1 MLSLP
6 ACFLLNIELIRM
18 KVLPLLFLLLTLLG
32 ASPTIMA
39 KKSGILELDH
49 IIAVVNDDVIT
60 RVELDNR
67 LQLVKKQLGARTQLP
82 DDTILRKQVLE
93 RMIMEKLQLQIAK
106 RSGIRVDDET
116 INRVIENIARENKL
130 SMEQF
135 QKVLDRDGMA
145 FAGFRENVKNE
156 LLINE
161 LRKQQVKNKITVSEQ
176 EVNNYLANKANM
188 KNHDEE
194 YRLSHILIATPEA
207 ATPLQIQKA
216 RRRAEALRKRI
227 LDGEDFTRLAIG
239 NSDGPQA
246 LKGGDLGWR
255 KAGQMPTFFSHIIN
269 DMKIG
274 DVSSPLR
281 SASGFHIIKLTDKR
295 SPDQSHEV
303 QQTLAR
309 HILIRPNQLISND
322 DARKQLQ
329 ALRAR
334 IIAGEDFAQLA
345 RTHSADTASATEGG
359 SLGWTNPGTMVP
371 KFEEEMNKLK
381 PGEISQPFR
390 TQFGWHIIQVVSRR
404 THDDSK
410 QYLRNQARMLIGK
423 RKADEATQ
431 NWLRRIRSE
440 AYVDYRFNQ

>member
-6 ACFLLNIELIRM
+6 TCFLLNIELIRM

-32 ASPTIMA
+32 TSPAIMA
-39 KKSGILELDH
+39 KKSGIIELDN

-67 LQLVKKQLGARTQLP
+67 LQLVKKQLGARTKLP
-82 DDTILRKQVLE
+82 DDSILRKQVLE
-93 RMIMEKLQLQIAK
+93 RMIMEKIQLQIAK

-116 INRVIENIARENKL
+116 INRVIENIAKENKL

-135 QKVLDRDGMA
+135 QKVLNRDGMA
-145 FAGFRENVKNE
+145 FAGFRQNIKNE

-161 LRKQQVKNKITVSEQ
+161 LRKRQVKNKITVSEQ
-176 EVNNYLANKANM
+176 EVNNYLANMAQM
-188 KNHDEE
+188 KNHGEE

-255 KAGQMPTFFSHIIN
+255 TAGQMPTFFSHIIP
-269 DMKIG
+269 DMKVG
-274 DVSSPLR
+274 DVSQPLR
-281 SASGFHIIKLTDKR
+281 SASGFHIIKLVDKR
-295 SPDQSHEV
+295 SPEQSHEV

-309 HILIRPNQLISND
+309 HILIRPNQVVSND

-334 IIAGEDFAQLA
+334 ILAGEDFGQLA
-345 RTHSADTASATEGG
+345 RSHSADTASAAEGG

-371 KFEEEMNKLK
+371 KFEEEMDKLK

-390 TQFGWHIIQVVSRR
+390 TQFGWHIVQVVSRR
-404 THDDSK
+404 SHDDSK
-410 QYLRNQARMLIGK
+410 QYRRNQARMVIGK
-423 RKADEATQ
+423 RKAEEATQ

>member
-1 MLSLP
+1 
-6 ACFLLNIELIRM
+6 M
-18 KVLPLLFLLLTLLG
+18 KVLSLLFLFLTLLG
-32 ASPTIMA
+32 TSPTAMA
-39 KKSGILELDH
+39 KKSSIIELDN

-82 DDTILRKQVLE
+82 DDAILRKQVLE

-106 RSGIRVDDET
+106 RSGIRIDDET
-116 INRVIENIARENKL
+116 INRVIENIAKENKL

-135 QKVLDRDGMA
+135 QKVLTRDGMP
-145 FAGFRENVKNE
+145 FADFRENIKNE

-161 LRKQQVKNKITVSEQ
+161 LLKRQVKNKVTVSEQ
-176 EVNNYLANKANM
+176 EVDNYLANKANI

-194 YRLSHILIATPEA
+194 YRLSHILVATPEA
-207 ATPLQIQKA
+207 ATPAQIQKA
-216 RRRAEALRKRI
+216 RSRAEALRKRI
-227 LDGEDFTRLAIG
+227 LNGEDFTRLAIG

-246 LKGGDLGWR
+246 LKGGDIGWR
-255 KAGQMPTFFSHIIN
+255 KAGQMPTFFGQIVSN
-269 DMKIG
+269 MKVG
-274 DVSSPLR
+274 DVSPPLR
-281 SASGFHIIKLTDKR
+281 SASGFHIIKLMDKR

-309 HILIRPNQLISND
+309 HILIRPNQLVSND

-334 IIAGEDFAQLA
+334 ILAGEDFGQLA
-345 RTHSADTASATEGG
+345 RTHSADSASAAEGG

-371 KFEEEMNKLK
+371 KFEEEMDKLK
-381 PGEISQPFR
+381 PGQISQPFR
-390 TQFGWHIIQVVSRR
+390 TQFGWHIVQVMSRR
-404 THDDSK
+404 RHDDSK

-431 NWLRRIRSE
+431 NWLRRMRSE

>member
-1 MLSLP
+1 
-6 ACFLLNIELIRM
+6 M
-18 KVLPLLFLLLTLLG
+18 KVLSLLFLLLTLLG
-32 ASPTIMA
+32 ASPAIMA
-39 KKSGILELDH
+39 KKSGIIELDN

-82 DDTILRKQVLE
+82 DDAILRKQVLE

-106 RSGIRVDDET
+106 RSGIRIDDET
-116 INRVIENIARENKL
+116 INRVIENIAKENKL

-135 QKVLDRDGMA
+135 QKVLSRDGMS
-145 FAGFRENVKNE
+145 FADFRENIKNE

-161 LRKQQVKNKITVSEQ
+161 LRKRQVKNKITVSEQ
-176 EVNNYLANKANM
+176 EVDNYLANKANI

-207 ATPLQIQKA
+207 ATPAQIQKA

-227 LDGEDFTRLAIG
+227 VNGEDFTRLAIG

-255 KAGQMPTFFSHIIN
+255 KAGQMPTFFSQIIN

-274 DVSSPLR
+274 DVSPPLR
-281 SASGFHIIKLTDKR
+281 SASGFHIIKLMDKR

-309 HILIRPNQLISND
+309 HILIRPNQLVSND
-322 DARKQLQ
+322 DARKHLQ
-329 ALRAR
+329 SLRAR
-334 IIAGEDFAQLA
+334 ILAGEDFGRLA
-345 RTHSADTASATEGG
+345 RTHSADTASAAEGG
-359 SLGWTNPGTMVP
+359 SLGWINPGTMVP

-381 PGEISQPFR
+381 PGQISQPFR
-390 TQFGWHIIQVVSRR
+390 TQFGWHIVQVMSQRR
-404 THDDSK
+404 HDDSK

-423 RKADEATQ
+423 RKAEEATQ
-431 NWLRRIRSE
+431 NWLRRMRSE